1 MSTLHHESLYETCYE
16 TSYESFQTH
25 NKLTNNQMKY
35 LMDNSKGCRDAVYN
49 NAQDLFDA
57 ECM

>member
-1 MSTLHHESLYETCYE
+1 
-16 TSYESFQTH
+16 
-25 NKLTNNQMKY
+25 MKY

-57 ECM
+57 ECIHGVDKILSNKNRVSISFNISVE